1 MAERVKLYQKRMES
15 YHDSKHRAKADF
27 FAIGDI
33 VYLARTRFDGTNK
46 VKSKFDT
53 VKYVI
58 IDFVGRD
65 TAR

>member
-1 MAERVKLYQKRMES
+1 MKS
-15 YHDSKHRAKADF
+15 YHDSKYRAKAHS

-46 VKSKFDT
+46 LKSKFDT

-58 IDFVGRD
+58 IDLP
-65 TAR
+65 AR